1 MDLHVASANMPNS
14 IASLD
19 DTRRIGI
26 VTVLFKSAPVIDAFV
41 ICMNTQTFKNFHVY
55 FVENEVT
62 SEACRVAI
70 ERAARFNYTFV
81 RNDRNM
87 GVAAAN
93 NQGMGFFLADRGY
106 THVLFLNND
115 IEFEADFLRSQASI
129 FRRHTEV
136 DALAPKIFYFSE
148 PSRVWYAG
156 GKLSYLKGGVRHF
169 GHNKHDRLTG
179 RPLYR
184 VTYAPT
190 CSLMVDA
197 ARLRASGI
205 RMWEELFVYAD
216 DYQFCKDLRAK
227 RIALYYAPDIKLWHK
242 ISTST
247 GGSQSE
253 FSRFYLTRN
262 WAYLGIVH
270 YNLAVLTLIPLR
282 ACLLLF
288 RHRDVELK
296 ALREAWRMAKERR
309 ARRVRIH

>member
-1 MDLHVASANMPNS
+1 MPNN
-14 IASLD
+14 IAGFYY
-19 DTRRIGI
+19 TPRIGI

-41 ICMNTQTFKNFHVY
+41 RCLNTQTFKNFHVY

-62 SEACRVAI
+62 SEACHGAV
-70 ERAARFNYTFV
+70 ERAANFNYTFV
-81 RNDRNM
+81 RNDRNV

-93 NQGMGFFLADRGY
+93 NQGMDFFLADQSY

-115 IEFEADFLRSQASI
+115 VEFGPQFLQSQIDI
-129 FRRHTEV
+129 FQKHKAV
-136 DALAPKIFYFSE
+136 GALAPKIFYYSE
-148 PSRVWYAG
+148 PSRVWYGG

-169 GHNKHDRLTG
+169 GHNKRDKLTG
-179 RPLYR
+179 RPLYHI
-184 VTYAPT
+184 TYAPT
-190 CSLMVDA
+190 CSLIVDA
-197 ARLRASGI
+197 EKLRASGI

-227 RIALYYAPDIKLWHK
+227 RITLYYAPDIKLWHK

-270 YNLAVLTLIPLR
+270 YNLAVLALIPLR
-282 ACLLLF
+282 LCLWLF
-288 RHRDVELK
+288 QHHDVELK

-309 ARRVRIH
+309 AQRARIH

>member
-1 MDLHVASANMPNS
+1 MSSTLSASAESGAP
-14 IASLD
+14 
-19 DTRRIGI
+19 RIGI

-41 ICMNTQTFKNFHVY
+41 SCMNAQIYGNFHVY
-55 FVENEVT
+55 FVENESA
-62 SEACRVAI
+62 SEACRLAVQ
-70 ERAARFNYTFV
+70 RAAKFEYTFV
-81 RNDRNM
+81 RNSRNV

-93 NQGMGFFLADRGY
+93 NQGMDFFLADQGY

-115 IEFEADFLRSQASI
+115 IEFEPRFFESQIDI
-129 FRRHTEV
+129 FRNYKEV
-136 DALAPKIFYFSE
+136 DALAPKIFYYSE

-169 GHNKHDRLTG
+169 GHNKPDRLAG
-179 RPLYR
+179 GLLYR

-197 ARLRASGI
+197 AKLRASGI

-253 FSRFYLTRN
+253 FSRFYVTRN

-270 YNLAVLTLIPLR
+270 YNLVVLTLIPLR
-282 ACLLLF
+282 ACLWLF
-288 RHRDVELK
+288 RHRGVELK
-296 ALREAWRMAKERR
+296 ALHEAWRMAREREAQR
-309 ARRVRIH
+309 ARIH